1 MNRHDWAWAKVWSAW
16 SSHPPRMAVWTT
28 PGAPIRRGRRCGP
41 RLELPSAA
49 DSAVDRTNTPGTPP
63 AVFIRAG
70 CEHTLRSS
78 KPTLGWKYKRASPKG
93 TYKDV
98 RSSLIQNGRK
108 LKTTQTPVSSR
119 IHEVWNI
126 HKTDLLAKKY
136 ERTIGS
142 NTGKA
147 RADLLN
153 LHFEQMST
161 AFGRHGGPAHYLGHP
176 YTKIYYSIESRH

>member
-1 MNRHDWAWAKVWSAW
+1 MLNLVTCETHIKTTRLFVLTA
-16 SSHPPRMAVWTT
+16 HPPEALRRTDTT
-28 PGAPIRRGRRCGP
+28 GRGPRCGAPGAPIRRRQRCRPHQHSG
-41 RLELPSAA
+41 
-49 DSAVDRTNTPGTPP
+49 NT
-63 AVFIRAG
+63 AG

-142 NTGKA
+142 DTGQA

-161 AFGRHGGPAHYLGHP
+161 ASERHGGPAHYLGHP

>member
-1 MNRHDWAWAKVWSAW
+1 MNEYFTKEETQNGQLTRGTMLNLVTCETHIKTTRLFVLTA
-16 SSHPPRMAVWTT
+16 HPPEALRRTDTT
-28 PGAPIRRGRRCGP
+28 GRGPRCGP

-49 DSAVDRTNTPGTPP
+49 DVAWTAPTLREHRRQCLS
-63 AVFIRAG
+63 VFTG

-108 LKTTQTPVSSR
+108 LKTAQTPVSSR

-126 HKTDLLAKKY
+126 HKTDLLAKK
-136 ERTIGS
+136 
-142 NTGKA
+142 NTKE
-147 RADLLN
+147 L
-153 LHFEQMST
+153 
-161 AFGRHGGPAHYLGHP
+161 
-176 YTKIYYSIESRH
+176 